1 MVRPTDTKETEMNV
15 QETTGIRELTVEEL
29 DHVTGGFTYGMTNGE
44 AGFLTGVFTFVV
56 GGAIMGLLDWLF
68 G

>member
-1 MVRPTDTKETEMNV
+1 MNV

-29 DHVTGGFTYGMTNGE
+29 DHVTGGQSFTYGMTNGE
-44 AGFLTGVFTFVV
+44 AGFLAGVFTFVV